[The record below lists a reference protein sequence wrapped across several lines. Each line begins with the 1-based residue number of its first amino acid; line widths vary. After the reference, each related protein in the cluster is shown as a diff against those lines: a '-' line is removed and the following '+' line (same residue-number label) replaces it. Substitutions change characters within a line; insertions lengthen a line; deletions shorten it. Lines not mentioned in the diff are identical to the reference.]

1 MSGSAAIGGELSMN
15 TPFND
20 SNYVFHLWTSKTDIL
35 KHLAELLRDL
45 LTEGNLECTPEG
57 IRIMCLT
64 VDKTSLVHMRLKCKQ
79 QTNGD
84 KTTGFEKYTCKE
96 TLNLGL
102 NMEDYFKIIKLVE
115 KKETIRYFVTDDNR
129 TELAIQRIN
138 QEENIC
144 NTKYIKLM
152 DINTKPMAIPDI
164 VFDNVI
170 VMNSVRFQKICK
182 EIGTFSDLVEIKSIG
197 KTLYFRAH
205 KANVKQEIMIK
216 PTNTDT
222 GMEFEVCKNTSD
234 IIVGVY
240 KLKYLESFSKCA
252 NFSPTVKIFLQN
264 DTPLIIECEISDLG
278 LIRLCISNMVT
289 E

>member
-1 MSGSAAIGGELSMN
+1 MATATNTEVSMN
-15 TPFND
+15 QPFND

-64 VDKTSLVHMRLKCKQ
+64 VDKSCLVHMRLKCKPQ
-79 QTNGD
+79 QNGE
-84 KTTGFEKYTCKE
+84 KSTGFEKYTCKE

-102 NMEDYFKIIKLVE
+102 HMEDYFKIIKLVE

-152 DINTKPMAIPDI
+152 DINTKTIKLPDM

-170 VMNSVRFQKICK
+170 VMNSARFQKICK
-182 EIGTFSDLVEIKSIG
+182 EIGTFSDLVKIKSIG
-197 KTLYFRAH
+197 KTLYFNAPM
-205 KANVKQEIMIK
+205 ANVKQEIMIK

-234 IIVGVY
+234 IIEGVY
-240 KLKYLESFSKCA
+240 KLQYLESFSKCA

-278 LIRLCISNMVT
+278 VIRLCINNMET

>member
-1 MSGSAAIGGELSMN
+1 MSTEISMN
-15 TPFND
+15 QPFND
-20 SNYVFHLWTSKTDIL
+20 SQYVFHLWTSKTDIL
-35 KHLAELLRDL
+35 KHLAELLLAL

-64 VDKTSLVHMRLKCKQ
+64 ADKNSLVHMKLKGKQ
-79 QTNGD
+79 QPSANGAD
-84 KTTGFEKYTCKE
+84 KTTGFEKYVCKE

-102 NMEDYFKIIKLVE
+102 NMEDFFKIIKLVE

-138 QEENIC
+138 QEEAIC

-164 VFDNVI
+164 AFDNVI

-197 KTLYFRAH
+197 KTLYFKAH
-205 KANVKQEIMIK
+205 KANIKQEIMIK

-222 GMEFEVCKNTSD
+222 GMEFEVCKNTGD
-234 IIVGVY
+234 IIEGVY

-264 DTPLIIECEISDLG
+264 DTPLILECEISDLG
-278 LIRLCISNMVT
+278 LIRICITNMVS

>member
-1 MSGSAAIGGELSMN
+1 MSGEISMSQ
-15 TPFND
+15 PIND
-20 SNYVFHLWTSKTDIL
+20 SQYVFHLWTSKTDIL
-35 KHLAELLRDL
+35 KHLAELLLAL

-64 VDKTSLVHMRLKCKQ
+64 ADKNSLVHMKLKGKQ
-79 QTNGD
+79 QPGANGSD
-84 KTTGFEKYTCKE
+84 KTTGFEKYVCKE

-102 NMEDYFKIIKLVE
+102 NMEDFFKIIKLVE
-115 KKETIRYFVTDDNR
+115 KKETIRYFVTDENR

-138 QEENIC
+138 QEEAIC

-152 DINTKPMAIPDI
+152 DINTNPMAIPDI
-164 VFDNVI
+164 AFDNVI

-197 KTLYFRAH
+197 KTLYFKAH
-205 KANVKQEIMIK
+205 KANIKQEIMIK

-222 GMEFEVCKNTSD
+222 GMEFEVCKNTGD
-234 IIVGVY
+234 IIEGVY

-264 DTPLIIECEISDLG
+264 DTPLILECEISDLG
-278 LIRLCISNMVT
+278 LIRICISNMVS